1 MFPLYLFSF
10 LSSSSFL
17 PHSFPLHILFLL
29 PASSSSPVQYELILK
44 NMAKLMTNFSLAKWE
59 MVQSTAAVSDVSTYL
74 LPPHNKESDLSPLSP
89 LQYDLLKN
97 ETCDNLV
104 LRLNGR
110 VKGVGAKEVFEKI
123 TNYPARPKWDFMCK

>member
-1 MFPLYLFSF
+1 MCPLTSF
-10 LSSSSFL
+10 LSTRMSLLSL
-17 PHSFPLHILFLL
+17 PSLPFPLSPL
-29 PASSSSPVQYELILK
+29 P
-44 NMAKLMTNFSLAKWE
+44 F
-59 MVQSTAAVSDVSTYL
+59 
-74 LPPHNKESDLSPLSP
+74 PLSP